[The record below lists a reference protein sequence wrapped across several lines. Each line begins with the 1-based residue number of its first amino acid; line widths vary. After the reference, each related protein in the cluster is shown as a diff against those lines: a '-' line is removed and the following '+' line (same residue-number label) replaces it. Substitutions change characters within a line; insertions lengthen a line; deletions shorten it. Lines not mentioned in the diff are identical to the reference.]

1 MIKVAAVGEGKTSQL
16 AQLAVDAIGE
26 PDSELESAV
35 EENLPSAPEE
45 TEEPV
50 EDNAPLGSLTDMVDM
65 IDDLSRS
72 LEIQRQLFNAREQL
86 QKVCFAVGIGKG
98 DQEWLDS
105 KFRGQHYPKKDIEEI
120 IKNEEQMNRVFF
132 ERADGSVIKLKT
144 PEGYTQKAAKAEMV
158 EYLYEFYDMENS
170 IKKDLDDMTE
180 ETKRLKRE
188 DVASAS
194 MTIANNMKA
203 NIDER
208 WKRME
213 EKDDADPEKKKE
225 ERLLIA
231 LRSSYTFEEALAT
244 IEKHPSIVNSTMG
257 DMENPNRVKE
267 VGQRYGAKLKQG
279 NNVSKLHGILSDD
292 PEQSIERQ
300 FLHEDDY
307 IAGKENLFGFFLI
320 RYFSMKTWTDDS
332 EHARES
338 HNATCIVLNNL
349 VAGKLDSEF
358 RDEVVENIKKV
369 WAKFKETA

>member
-1 MIKVAAVGEGKTSQL
+1 ML
-16 AQLAVDAIGE
+16 F
-26 PDSELESAV
+26 
-35 EENLPSAPEE
+35 
-45 TEEPV
+45 
-50 EDNAPLGSLTDMVDM
+50 
-65 IDDLSRS
+65 RS
-72 LEIQRQLFNAREQL
+72 
-86 QKVCFAVGIGKG
+86 
-98 DQEWLDS
+98 
-105 KFRGQHYPKKDIEEI
+105 
-120 IKNEEQMNRVFF
+120 
-132 ERADGSVIKLKT
+132 
-144 PEGYTQKAAKAEMV
+144 V

-257 DMENPNRVKE
+257 DMENPNQVKE

-349 VAGKLDSEF
+349 VAGKLDSAF

-369 WAKFKETA
+369 WAKFKGAV